1 MIRHVVMFRWNDDVT
16 DAQIDATIAALHT
29 MPGAIHT
36 IRAYRFG
43 RNLGIN
49 PGTFDF
55 SVTADFD
62 DEAGYVT
69 YRDHPV
75 HQALIAEHMTGK
87 VSERASIQFR
97 IVE

>member
-1 MIRHVVMFRWNDDVT
+1 MLFRS
-16 DAQIDATIAALHT
+16 
-29 MPGAIHT
+29 

-97 IVE
+97 TVE

>member
-16 DAQIDATIAALHT
+16 DAQIDATIAGLHAL
-29 MPGAIHT
+29 PAAIDT

-43 RNLGIN
+43 RNAGIN
-49 PGTFDF
+49 PDTFDF

-62 DEAGYVT
+62 DEAGYIA

-75 HQALIAEHMTGK
+75 HQALIAEHIAGRLK
-87 VSERASIQFR
+87 ERASIQFHV
-97 IVE
+97 VE

>member
-16 DAQIDATIAALHT
+16 DAQIDATITALRT
-29 MPGAIHT
+29 MPGAIDT

-69 YRDHPV
+69 YRDHPL

-87 VSERASIQFR
+87 VSERASIQFAV
-97 IVE
+97 IE